1 VQAPASTG
9 APNAGSADARPGGSS
24 PQAPGDG
31 GGGGGFLDDLL
42 YSSYERQ
49 APGVGEMR
57 HGTEGWRG
65 LETSFWVRG
74 GVTHRRVLVQWC
86 STASVATCGDGHGGP
101 ARPGGALGAR
111 LRSGSA
117 GRVC

>member
-1 VQAPASTG
+1 MRCPSQDRDAVQAPASTG
-9 APNAGSADARPGGSS
+9 APSQAAGPAGARPGGTS

-31 GGGGGFLDDLL
+31 GGGGRFLDDLL
-42 YSSYERQ
+42 HSSYERQ

-74 GVTHRRVLVQWC
+74 AWRTCVCARGRAGQRLSQW
-86 STASVATCGDGHGGP
+86 
-101 ARPGGALGAR
+101 LGWDTEVWR
-111 LRSGSA
+111 G
-117 GRVC
+117 